1 QYIVALL
8 GLGLSIDYSLL
19 VVTRWR
25 EERLAGKP
33 NDEAVGAA
41 MKRAGHSVWFRGLVA
56 SLGLFALIV
65 VPNSVVR
72 GIGLAGLFIPL
83 TTTVVALTLLPV
95 VLSKLGPKMDWP
107 LGKSAGRTSREIAVH
122 MHRLRRKV
130 DPASGMPVI
139 LTLRGE
145 GYLIRNDTP

>member
-1 QYIVALL
+1 GYA
-8 GLGLSIDYSLL
+8 D
-19 VVTRWR
+19 R
-25 EERLAGKP
+25 
-33 NDEAVGAA
+33 EAVWGCDVESW
-41 MKRAGHSVWFRGLVA
+41 GVDPEGV
-56 SLGLFALIV
+56 GG

-72 GIGLAGLFIPL
+72 GIGLAGLFIPM

-107 LGKSAGRTSREIAVH
+107 RGNSTGRPSREIAVH